1 MKALINSLIGY
12 EAKRKRLLKKAPDG
26 ALKNFLSVPFPAL
39 NTPIHQLPILAVD
52 FETTGLD
59 AKLNKL
65 LSIGFIT
72 IEQEQIRL
80 KSCYHQIINTTT
92 TLEESNVII
101 HQITDEQREQ
111 GQPLQIVI
119 EKLLQAL
126 AGKVMLVH
134 FARIERQF
142 LQQACL
148 EIYGLAP
155 DFPIID
161 TLVIAK
167 RQLDKRDVAYDPSEL
182 RLSNLRH
189 KYQLP
194 AHHSHNALNDAIAT
208 AELLLAQTHNTVGKV
223 QLKDIILKYFNTLNI
238 HNNLYIPI
246 TIQDAG
252 FRELERFQFEAL

>member
-1 MKALINSLIGY
+1 MAINALINYLAGY

-26 ALKNFLSVPFPAL
+26 PLKAFLSVPFPSL
-39 NTPIHQLPILAVD
+39 DTPINELPILAVD

-59 AKLNKL
+59 AKADKL
-65 LSIGFIT
+65 LSVGFVVLDH
-72 IEQEQIRL
+72 EQIKL
-80 KSCYHQIINTTT
+80 NDCYHQIIKTKAQ
-92 TLEESNVII
+92 LEESNVII
-101 HQITDEQREQ
+101 HQITDTQKDQ
-111 GQPLQIVI
+111 GQPLHVVI
-119 EKLLQAL
+119 EQLLKAL

-148 EIYGLAP
+148 ELYGLIP

-189 KYQLP
+189 NYQLP
-194 AHHSHNALNDAIAT
+194 DHHGHNALNDAIAT
-208 AELLLAQTHNTVGKV
+208 AELLLAQINNKPKADKI
-223 QLKDIILKYFNTLNI
+223 QLKDLIL
-238 HNNLYIPI
+238 
-246 TIQDAG
+246 
-252 FRELERFQFEAL
+252 